1 MNRDARTTCHPLRP
15 LPRQAGQALL
25 VVLVILLVVTG
36 SSASFIWF
44 MNQQQSRA
52 GTRHREL
59 AALRLAEAGVYRM
72 LAVLEAAWPPGPDS
86 GGPQPPEP
94 WEERIAAGPLE
105 GRLSVSVGLDTD
117 GTMLVTSR
125 GEVGGAVR
133 RLRARVTLASPALL
147 AALYGA
153 TVVQFDQPPAAL
165 FILPYGA
172 GFGDRPWFHIAAGQ
186 EVSFVQTRVVLNDAA
201 QLPDPFPGPVDL
213 PEPPRAGPRPAIE
226 PVRIL
231 LAADARLTLQESSV
245 TVAQLRVAGIRL
257 DESLRR
263 VDRLPPLPAVDRE
276 YYRVLASAN
285 AANAA
290 LNRAA
295 GRFTGDGELEHKPD
309 SLYSRDQMVGVLTY
323 LETLAQPL
331 PMRGVIYVSGRVTVP
346 MRSRVHIA
354 DGALIAESTVLVDQ
368 EAELRVTHGP
378 STRALPG
385 IITLRNGALIV
396 ARAARLR
403 VHGLIYTS
411 RVFDTA
417 PGALVEV
424 VGALVSNDSSI
435 SVRTNAATVVIRYD
449 PAVLGTPGLIAASEG
464 RIIAW
469 VAAWEE
475 LPR

>member
-1 MNRDARTTCHPLRP
+1 MNRDPRMTRHVPGP
-15 LPRQAGQALL
+15 LPRQEGQALL
-25 VVLVILLVVTG
+25 VVLVILLVVTS

-59 AALRLAEAGVYRM
+59 AALRLAEAGVYRT
-72 LAVLEAAWPPGPDS
+72 LAVLESAWPPGPDPGS
-86 GGPQPPEP
+86 PQPPEP

-105 GRLSVSVGLDTD
+105 GRLSVSVDLDTG
-117 GTMLVTSR
+117 GTLLVTSR

-133 RLRARVTLASPALL
+133 RLVARVALASPALL

-153 TVVQFDQPPAAL
+153 TVVQFDQAPAAL

-172 GFGDRPWFHIAAGQ
+172 GLGDRPWFHIAAGQ
-186 EVSFVQTRVVLNDAA
+186 EVSFVQTRVVLNDSAH
-201 QLPDPFPGPVDL
+201 LPDPFPGPVDA
-213 PEPPRAGPRPAIE
+213 PEPPRAGPRPAID

-231 LAADARLTLQESSV
+231 LAADARLTLEDSSV
-245 TVAQLRVAGIRL
+245 TVAQLRGAGIRL

-263 VDRLPPLPAVDRE
+263 VDRLPPPPEVDRE
-276 YYRVLASAN
+276 YYRTLASAN

-290 LNRAA
+290 LNRGA
-295 GRFTGDGELEHKPD
+295 GRFTGDQDLEQKPD
-309 SLYSRDQMVGVLTY
+309 SLYSRDQMVKVLTY
-323 LETLAQPL
+323 LETLTHEV

-346 MRSRVHIA
+346 ARSRVHIA
-354 DGALIAESTVLVDQ
+354 DGALIAESTVLVDE

-378 STRALPG
+378 STRSLPG

-396 ARAARLR
+396 AKDARLR
-403 VHGLIYTS
+403 AHGLVYS
-411 RVFDTA
+411 NRVFDTG

-424 VGALVSNDSSI
+424 VGALVSNDPSI

-449 PAVLGTPGLIAASEG
+449 PAVLGTPGLIATAEG

>member
-1 MNRDARTTCHPLRP
+1 MTHHALR
-15 LPRQAGQALL
+15 LLAGQTGQVLL

-59 AALRLAEAGVYRM
+59 AALRLAEAGVYRT
-72 LAVLEAAWPPGPDS
+72 LAILESEWPPSPDPGS
-86 GGPQPPEP
+86 PQPPEP
-94 WEERIAAGPLE
+94 WEERIAVGPLE
-105 GRLSVSVGLDTD
+105 GRLSVSVDRDTG
-117 GTMLVTSR
+117 GTLLVTSR
-125 GEVGGAVR
+125 GEVGGSVR

-147 AALYGA
+147 VALYGA
-153 TVVQFDQPPAAL
+153 TVVQFDRPPAAL

-172 GFGDRPWFHIAAGQ
+172 GFRDRPWFHIAAGQ

-201 QLPDPFPGPVDL
+201 HLPDPFPGPVDS
-213 PEPPRAGPRPAIE
+213 PEPPLAGRRPAID

-231 LAADARLTLQESSV
+231 LAADARLTLEESSV

-263 VDRLPPLPAVDRE
+263 VDRLSPLPEVDRE
-276 YYRVLASAN
+276 YYRTLASAN
-285 AANAA
+285 TANAA
-290 LNRAA
+290 LNRGA
-295 GRFTGDGELEHKPD
+295 GRLTGDQDLELKAD
-309 SLYSRDQMVGVLTY
+309 SLYSRDQMVQVLTY
-323 LETLAQPL
+323 LETLTPPL

-346 MRSRVHIA
+346 ARSRVHIA
-354 DGALIAESTVLVDQ
+354 EGTLIAESTVLVDQ

-378 STRALPG
+378 STRSLPG

-396 ARAARLR
+396 AKDARLR
-403 VHGLIYTS
+403 AHGLIYTN

-424 VGALVSNDSSI
+424 VGALVSNDPSI

-449 PAVLGTPGLIAASEG
+449 PAVLGTPGLSAASEG
-464 RIIAW
+464 RVIAW